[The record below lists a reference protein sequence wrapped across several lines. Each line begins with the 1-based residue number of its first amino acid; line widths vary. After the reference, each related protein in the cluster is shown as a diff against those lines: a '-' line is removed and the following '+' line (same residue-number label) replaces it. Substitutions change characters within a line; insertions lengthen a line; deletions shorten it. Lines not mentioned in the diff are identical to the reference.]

1 MSRKSSPINFGLFDG
16 CGIWGRDQWNVW
28 VICRYYRL
36 LWRRPLNR
44 DTMGIQKT
52 EQQQGLRSRLC
63 VSYYTNIIKELRCHW
78 HPATTTT
85 TMMTMMMMMMMMVK
99 KQAVSELWWQ
109 DVPRSCDVS
118 LTTHTNNKTTPTWWR
133 TSRMNVLIIIIII
146 IITFSSHYHVDRP
159 LTRHICSCTKWQVT
173 AELVYGKRCV
183 SLLHNDD
190 SQLCARVQKA
200 QILKNLKILQKVANG
215 DALQLEAALCASAWC
230 EVDNAIM
237 DLFIHIQQYPKPPKT
252 RIVHPQS
259 KFYQN

>member
-1 MSRKSSPINFGLFDG
+1 MSEWSVGTIAYFDG
-16 CGIWGRDQWNVW
+16 GRSTGILW
-28 VICRYYRL
+28 VYKRQSSS
-36 LWRRPLNR
+36 RPR
-44 DTMGIQKT
+44 
-52 EQQQGLRSRLC
+52 QGLRSRLC

-85 TMMTMMMMMMMMVK
+85 TTTTTMMMMMMMMVVK
-99 KQAVSELWWQ
+99 KKAVSELWWQ

-146 IITFSSHYHVDRP
+146 ITFSSHYHVDRP
-159 LTRHICSCTKWQVT
+159 LTRHICSYTKWQVT

-237 DLFIHIQQYPKPPKT
+237 DLFIHIQQ
-252 RIVHPQS
+252 
-259 KFYQN
+259 FQNLRRPE